1 MTVQRPCK
9 HARARIGLEVA
20 EEVADGFGVVV
31 DGGAAYFVEV
41 EAGVE
46 CVGDGIGWV
55 EIDFTG
61 DAGVAGGFGALEK
74 IGVEGAGVTFAAG
87 GGRSYYAIDVDKI
100 GVGVF
105 VVVRVFLVGFFE
117 EGAEPEKIY
126 VLVARGLIEGDE
138 QSVGIVDGGGEKGFA
153 DE

>member
-1 MTVQRPCK
+1 V
-9 HARARIGLEVA
+9 HARANIRIGLELA

-61 DAGVAGGFGALEK
+61 DAGVAAGFGALEK

-105 VVVRVFLVGFFE
+105 VVFVVVRVFLVGFFE

-138 QSVGIVDGGGEKGFA
+138 QRVGIVDGGGEKGFA